1 VARLVAVKTS
11 LRPGANSSILLA
23 AAVEGARSSGAEV
36 ELVDLAKRRIAPCR
50 ACDACS
56 KTGRC
61 RFTDDDLMP
70 ILDAIWEAGC
80 VLVATPV
87 YYMSAPAQLKAL
99 IDRTQCLYRRKY
111 TLKDRLH
118 ADDIAR
124 RRGGAI
130 AVCGSRLPNAFDGL
144 DLTMKYFFDSL
155 QMTWAE
161 KLYVAHVEEPAEIER
176 SPEQLAR
183 ARELGSRLVGGRR
196 SGAFGGPAY
205 PNGRGRRSGAFGGP
219 AYPNGRG

>member
-11 LRPGANSSILLA
+11 LRPRANSTILLD
-23 AAVEGARSSGAEV
+23 AAVEGARASGAEV

-70 ILDAIWEAGC
+70 ILDAIWATGC

-118 ADDIAR
+118 ADDLAR
-124 RRGGAI
+124 RRGGVI
-130 AVCGSRLPNAFDGL
+130 AVCGSKLPNAFDGL

-161 KLYVAHVEEPAEIER
+161 KLYVARVDGPAEIER
-176 SPEQLAR
+176 FPEHLAR

-196 SGAFGGPAY
+196 SGAFGGPAC
-205 PNGRGRRSGAFGGP
+205 PNGRG
-219 AYPNGRG
+219 